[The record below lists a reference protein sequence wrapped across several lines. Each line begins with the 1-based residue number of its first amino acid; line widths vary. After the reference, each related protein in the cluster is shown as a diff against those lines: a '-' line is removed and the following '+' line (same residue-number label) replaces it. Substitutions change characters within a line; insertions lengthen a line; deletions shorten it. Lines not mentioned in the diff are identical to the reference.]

1 MQNPLLCL
9 DVGGT
14 ELKGA
19 VVSEGRVLTP
29 HDEPIPHLYAAGELG
44 SMWGNIYQGA
54 TNNAECIVFG
64 RLAGRNA
71 AKEKAWK

>member
-1 MQNPLLCL
+1 M
-9 DVGGT
+9 
-14 ELKGA
+14 
-19 VVSEGRVLTP
+19 GRVLTP